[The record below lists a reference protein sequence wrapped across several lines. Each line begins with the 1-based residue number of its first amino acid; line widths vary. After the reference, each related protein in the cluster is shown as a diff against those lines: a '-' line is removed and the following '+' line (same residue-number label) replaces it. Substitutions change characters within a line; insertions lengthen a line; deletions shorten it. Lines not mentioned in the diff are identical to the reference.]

1 MDHRNQA
8 YKRDYPIPKD
18 IDPPGA
24 LMDYKAKIAVFGG
37 RTVGKD
43 LYADAVEIGRL
54 MAEENWLVFCGG
66 GTGVME
72 AVARGVKEGG
82 GICIGILKGTNLKEG
97 NPYLTL
103 PIKTGLGVARN
114 ALLAYNCDAAV
125 AIDGQYGTLSEIAYA
140 MQLNKPV
147 IGYKSWSIP
156 KLESEK
162 TPSLVIK
169 RLKNIISSNK

>member
-1 MDHRNQA
+1 
-8 YKRDYPIPKD
+8 
-18 IDPPGA
+18 
-24 LMDYKAKIAVFGG
+24 MDYKAKIAVFGG
-37 RTVGKD
+37 RTVGKE
-43 LYADAVEIGRL
+43 LYADTVEIGRL

-82 GICIGILKGTNLKEG
+82 GTCIGILKGASTKEG
-97 NPYLTL
+97 NAYLTL

-114 ALLAYNCDAAV
+114 ALLAHNCDAAV

-140 MQLNKPV
+140 LQLNKPV
-147 IGYKSWSIP
+147 IGYKSWTVP
-156 KLESEK
+156 NLESEK

-169 RLKNIISSNK
+169 RLKQILSSNK

>member
-1 MDHRNQA
+1 
-8 YKRDYPIPKD
+8 
-18 IDPPGA
+18 
-24 LMDYKAKIAVFGG
+24 MDYKAKIAVFGG

-82 GICIGILKGTNLKEG
+82 GICIGILKGTSVKEG

>member
-1 MDHRNQA
+1 
-8 YKRDYPIPKD
+8 
-18 IDPPGA
+18 
-24 LMDYKAKIAVFGG
+24 MDYKAKIAVFGG

-147 IGYKSWSIP
+147 IGYKSWSVP
-156 KLESEK
+156 KLESVK
-162 TPSLVIK
+162 TPSIVIK
-169 RLKNIISSNK
+169 RLKQILSSNK

>member
-1 MDHRNQA
+1 
-8 YKRDYPIPKD
+8 
-18 IDPPGA
+18 
-24 LMDYKAKIAVFGG
+24 MDYKAKIAVFGG

>member
-1 MDHRNQA
+1 MN
-8 YKRDYPIPKD
+8 
-18 IDPPGA
+18 
-24 LMDYKAKIAVFGG
+24 YKAKIAVFGG
-37 RTVGKD
+37 RTVGKE
-43 LYADAVEIGRL
+43 LYAETVEIGRL

-66 GTGVME
+66 GTGIME

-82 GICIGILKGTNLKEG
+82 GTCIGILKGTSTKEG
-97 NPYLTL
+97 NAYLTL

-140 MQLNKPV
+140 LQLNKPV
-147 IGYKSWSIP
+147 IGYKSWSVP
-156 KLESEK
+156 KLESIK

-169 RLKNIISSNK
+169 RLKQILSSNK

>member
-1 MDHRNQA
+1 
-8 YKRDYPIPKD
+8 
-18 IDPPGA
+18 
-24 LMDYKAKIAVFGG
+24 MDYKAKIAVFGG

-54 MAEENWLVFCGG
+54 MAEENWLIFCGG

-72 AVARGVKEGG
+72 AVAKGVKEGG

-147 IGYKSWSIP
+147 IGYKSWSVP

-169 RLKNIISSNK
+169 RLKKILSSNE

>member
-1 MDHRNQA
+1 
-8 YKRDYPIPKD
+8 
-18 IDPPGA
+18 
-24 LMDYKAKIAVFGG
+24 MDYKAKIAVFGG

-147 IGYKSWSIP
+147 IGYKSWSVP

-169 RLKNIISSNK
+169 RLKKILSSNE

>member
-1 MDHRNQA
+1 
-8 YKRDYPIPKD
+8 
-18 IDPPGA
+18 
-24 LMDYKAKIAVFGG
+24 MDYKAKIAVFGG

-97 NPYLTL
+97 IPYLTL

-140 MQLNKPV
+140 LQLNKPV

-156 KLESEK
+156 KLESEIPEHQEHGSAPVSYTHQTQPT
-162 TPSLVIK
+162 TPYV
-169 RLKNIISSNK
+169 

>member
-1 MDHRNQA
+1 
-8 YKRDYPIPKD
+8 
-18 IDPPGA
+18 
-24 LMDYKAKIAVFGG
+24 MDYKAKIAVFGG

-82 GICIGILKGTNLKEG
+82 GICIGLLKGTNLKEG

>member
-1 MDHRNQA
+1 
-8 YKRDYPIPKD
+8 
-18 IDPPGA
+18 
-24 LMDYKAKIAVFGG
+24 MDYKAKIAVFGG
-37 RTVGKD
+37 RIVGKD
-43 LYADAVEIGRL
+43 LYAETVEIGRL

-72 AVARGVKEGG
+72 AVARGVKKGG

-140 MQLNKPV
+140 MQLEKPV
-147 IGYKSWSIP
+147 VGLHSWDIDNLNNVNSP
-156 KLESEK
+156 HE
-162 TPSLVIK
+162 VIK
-169 RLKNIISSNK
+169 FIKENI

>member
-1 MDHRNQA
+1 
-8 YKRDYPIPKD
+8 
-18 IDPPGA
+18 
-24 LMDYKAKIAVFGG
+24 
-37 RTVGKD
+37 
-43 LYADAVEIGRL
+43 
-54 MAEENWLVFCGG
+54 
-66 GTGVME
+66 ME

-82 GICIGILKGTNLKEG
+82 GICIGLLKGTNLKEG

>member
-1 MDHRNQA
+1 
-8 YKRDYPIPKD
+8 
-18 IDPPGA
+18 
-24 LMDYKAKIAVFGG
+24 MDYKAKIAVFGG
-37 RTVGKD
+37 RTVGKE

-147 IGYKSWSIP
+147 IGYKSWSVP